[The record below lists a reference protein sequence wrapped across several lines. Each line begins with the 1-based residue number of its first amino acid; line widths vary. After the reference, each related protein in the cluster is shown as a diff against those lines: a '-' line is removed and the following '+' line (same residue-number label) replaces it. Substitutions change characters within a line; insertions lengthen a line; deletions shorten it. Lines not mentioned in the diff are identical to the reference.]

1 MKPTLTAVALLV
13 AFVAPGALAS
23 ITTYP
28 IWSSTY
34 KDSNGG
40 LMVLLKRE
48 GKLNVYGADSGSI
61 YRLVCTLESDL
72 SASTIC
78 TGDGVNY
85 EQADNPRHFTYR
97 SKLIHHGNADGSIS
111 EEWECVFEFNAEKR
125 NGKSLFKR
133 VNGIGSGLTR

>member
-1 MKPTLTAVALLV
+1 MKRTLTTIALLA
-13 AFVAPGALAS
+13 AFVAPGTFAA

-28 IWSSTY
+28 NWDGTY

-40 LMVLLKRE
+40 LMVMLNK
-48 GKLNVYGADSGSI
+48 GKTIEIAGTDSGSI
-61 YRLVCTLESDL
+61 YRLVCTLEPAFSTV
-72 SASTIC
+72 TIC
-78 TGDGVNY
+78 TGDGINY
-85 EQADNPRHFTYR
+85 EQADKPQHFTYR

-133 VNGIGSGLTR
+133 VNGKGNGLTR